1 VTSVCWSAGSDKV
14 TVKLMLGSVPSVAGF
29 GVPSEIDTVGAA
41 ALLIVTVK
49 FCCADSEPSET
60 VNIKFSVVGTVSA
73 LIVASFGTKV

>member
-1 VTSVCWSAGSDKV
+1 MCWSAGSDKV

-29 GVPSEIDTVGAA
+29 GVPSEIDTIGA

-73 LIVASFGTKV
+73 LIVVSFGTKV